1 MRSIK
6 WRNSPVTLVD
16 P

>member
-1 MRSIK
+1 MVTL
-6 WRNSPVTLVD
+6 PVTLVD